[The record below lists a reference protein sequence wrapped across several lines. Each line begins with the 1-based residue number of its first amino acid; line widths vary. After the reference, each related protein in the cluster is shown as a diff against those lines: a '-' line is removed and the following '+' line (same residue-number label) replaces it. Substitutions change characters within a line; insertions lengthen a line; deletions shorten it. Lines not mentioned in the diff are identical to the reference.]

1 MWSLT
6 MPQIK
11 DIEKYL
17 FETNTVKQSFN
28 LAQMF
33 EEVFKMIFKMRNH
46 YQENTSE
53 SKIIQRTY

>member
-1 MWSLT
+1 